1 MSILLFPNPH
11 HQVLLVYF
19 DHIWMFKPC
28 SNSFILMLWQP
39 ISGYGMNDWV
49 EFWCTRLV
57 LEPMEKLLILL
68 FKVKHEVSS
77 HHKNLQ
83 TQDCEEGKATQEDI
97 STVMVVY
104 TRNNPRPII
113 HGIASR
119 VRRMLCLL
127 TLLAGIVIPTILRIF
142 FIADNRSRLTHNN
155 NWDESLLEADAF
167 FANDDADDSVENAE
181 AADSK
186 LISSSKIMTMKEYRR
201 NAPHDYFTRINTG
214 HDYESNRMLM
224 SEAIEYQIVDQKRSI
239 HVIVTTVI
247 AFLLPFLALL
257 YAFIFQKETQGSII
271 RSLNKR
277 RRRRKERQILHQ
289 GLQECRIQLPTTITT
304 PEDTTSATTD
314 DDKQRRECPICLL
327 GFTAGDMVIA
337 SKHCQCSIPRT
348 NKAIRGTTDIIAS
361 IAKNNSSIQ
370 SQFYHRIF
378 FHEQCIFTW
387 LSQRKTNPKKLCPCC
402 RQPFLES
409 KATV

>member
-1 MSILLFPNPH
+1 
-11 HQVLLVYF
+11 
-19 DHIWMFKPC
+19 
-28 SNSFILMLWQP
+28 
-39 ISGYGMNDWV
+39 
-49 EFWCTRLV
+49 
-57 LEPMEKLLILL
+57 
-68 FKVKHEVSS
+68 
-77 HHKNLQ
+77 
-83 TQDCEEGKATQEDI
+83 
-97 STVMVVY
+97 MVVY
-104 TRNNPRPII
+104 TRNNPRPIM

-119 VRRMLCLL
+119 VRRLLCLL

-201 NAPHDYFTRINTG
+201 NNAHDYFTRIINAG
-214 HDYESNRMLM
+214 HDYESINRMLM
-224 SEAIEYQIVDQKRSI
+224 SEAAIEYQQIDDQKRSI

-247 AFLLPFLALL
+247 AFLLPFLAFL
-257 YAFIFQKETQGSII
+257 YAFIFQKETQGSIV

-277 RRRRKERQILHQ
+277 HSRRKERQILHQ
-289 GLQECRIQLPTTITT
+289 GLQECRIQLPTTTLT
-304 PEDTTSATTD
+304 PEDTTSATTDD

-327 GFTAGDMVIA
+327 AFTAGDMVIA
-337 SKHCQCSIPRT
+337 SKHCHCSIIRT
-348 NKAIRGTTDIIAS
+348 KIAAV
-361 IAKNNSSIQ
+361 AKNNNSSIQ

-387 LSQRKTNPKKLCPCC
+387 LSQRKANPKKLCPCC
-402 RQPFLES
+402 RQPFLVES
-409 KATV
+409 KQTVVRSS